1 MSPVSGKKLTKSEKS
16 NLASLR
22 FGELVQGHG
31 ASQKKKEPKKTPIAL
46 FRVSLEKSTLM
57 ARRGMVDDGHVRA
70 RPAKKTR

>member
-31 ASQKKKEPKKTPIAL
+31 ISHKKKEPKKTPMAL
-46 FRVSLEKSTLM
+46 FRVEKSTLM
-57 ARRGMVDDGHVRA
+57 ARAPWYG
-70 RPAKKTR
+70 